1 MLSKLNENTQA
12 VLKQLWG
19 RNVPQLTEDQ
29 IDLSIKVW
37 QKIQARKQREQKTEH
52 RAKGNSKSHR

>member
-1 MLSKLNENTQA
+1 MLSRLNENTQA

-19 RNVPQLTEDQ
+19 SNVPQLTEDQ

-52 RAKGNSKSHR
+52 RATNSKSHR